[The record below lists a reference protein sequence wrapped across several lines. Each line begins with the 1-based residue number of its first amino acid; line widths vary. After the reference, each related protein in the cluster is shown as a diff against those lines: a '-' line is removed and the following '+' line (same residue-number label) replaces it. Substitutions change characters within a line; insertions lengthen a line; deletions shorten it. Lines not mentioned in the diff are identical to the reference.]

1 MFRCITSP
9 PASTLP
15 IACRAYLLAREHM
28 DAIHSLV
35 GGMADSGLPCYLFP
49 DTLQK
54 VRLPQTYR
62 IRWLV
67 RCKPSHPCFQCPFT
81 LRYRVQFWQRF
92 RPDDNEIQACKHMR
106 NETLAAATNMR
117 TVLYDGIQK
126 LQNNI
131 HSEAWQ

>member
-1 MFRCITSP
+1 MR
-9 PASTLP
+9 AW
-15 IACRAYLLAREHM
+15 AC
-28 DAIHSLV
+28 HSAV
-35 GGMADSGLPCYLFP
+35 RPCL
-49 DTLQK
+49 
-54 VRLPQTYR
+54 
-62 IRWLV
+62 LV
-67 RCKPSHPCFQCPFT
+67 RYQLRSHRWRPLVLYPRC
-81 LRYRVQFWQRF
+81 LQFWQRF